1 MRQDQYGD
9 STSDIAVAELLNGV
23 PNEMPNE
30 ATHTSLDTEQLG
42 DPRIPVTIVTG
53 FLGSGKTTLLNHL
66 LTGDHGQ
73 KIAVIVNEFGEV
85 GIDNELIV
93 RADDEIIEMNNGC
106 ICCTVRSDLVDIA
119 VQLLH
124 RKFGQLDEISNEE
137 KQEAPSKGDFDR
149 IVIET
154 TGLADPGPV
163 IQTFLAEELLAQ
175 FYKLDAVLTLVDA
188 YHAHLNLDQGPE
200 AKAQIAFADVLLLN
214 KTDLVAEQQLQQLEA
229 RLRRMNAYAP
239 IHRTQYSSLNIEQL
253 LGIYSFDVEQKLEV
267 SPDFL
272 HAHHHHHEDEVQ
284 SIVLQEDRPLDLQ
297 CINRFIDEWLML
309 HAEDTYR
316 YKGIVHVANVEQRVV
331 FQGVHMMLG
340 INTDRS
346 WQQDEPRSSR
356 IVIIGKHLDEA
367 WFQKQFADCV
377 AEPATYS
384 PPSIPPHPV
393 HPSSFT

>member
-1 MRQDQYGD
+1 MRQDQ
-9 STSDIAVAELLNGV
+9 
-23 PNEMPNE
+23 
-30 ATHTSLDTEQLG
+30 HG

-66 LTGDHGQ
+66 LTGDHGK

-106 ICCTVRSDLVDIA
+106 ICCTVRSDLVEIA

-137 KQEAPSKGDFDR
+137 PQEAPTRGGFDR

-188 YHAHLNLDQGPE
+188 YHAHLHLDQGPE

-229 RLRRMNAYAP
+229 RLRRMNAYAS
-239 IHRTQYSSLNIEQL
+239 IHRTQYSSLDSRQL

-297 CINRFIDEWLML
+297 RINRFIDEWLML

-316 YKGIVHVANVEQRVV
+316 YKGIVHVANVEQRVI

-346 WQQDEPRSSR
+346 WQQDEPRTSR

-377 AEPATYS
+377 AEPATYI
-384 PPSIPPHPV
+384 PPSIPSHPV

>member
-1 MRQDQYGD
+1 MRQEQYD
-9 STSDIAVAELLNGV
+9 HSRANAEI
-23 PNEMPNE
+23 NE
-30 ATHTSLDTEQLG
+30 SLDKERQEAAHSSQSEETEQIG

-53 FLGSGKTTLLNHL
+53 FLGAGKTTLLNHL

-93 RADDEIIEMNNGC
+93 STDDEIIEMNNGC
-106 ICCTVRSDLVDIA
+106 ICCTVRSDLVEIT

-124 RKFGQLDEISNEE
+124 RKFGSLEKGLDSWQQN
-137 KQEAPSKGDFDR
+137 SKSGGDFDR

-175 FYKLDAVLTLVDA
+175 FFKLDAVLTLVDA
-188 YHAHLNLDQGPE
+188 RHAHLHLDQGPE

-214 KTDLVAEQQLQQLEA
+214 KTDLVHDQQLEQLEA

-239 IHRTQYSSLNIEQL
+239 IHRTRYSSLDIGQL
-253 LGIYSFDVEQKLEV
+253 LGIYSFDVEQKLDI

-284 SIVLQEDRPLDLQ
+284 SIVLQADRPLDLQ
-297 CINRFIDEWLML
+297 RINQFIDEWLLL

-316 YKGIVHVANVEQRVV
+316 YKGIVHIANVEQRVV

-340 INTDRS
+340 IHTDRS
-346 WQQDEPRSSR
+346 WQKDEPRSSR
-356 IVIIGKHLDEA
+356 IVIIGKHLDEE
-367 WFQKQFADCV
+367 WFQQQFAQCV
-377 AEPATYS
+377 AEPATYTPPILS
-384 PPSIPPHPV
+384 PQPADPSQ
-393 HPSSFT
+393 